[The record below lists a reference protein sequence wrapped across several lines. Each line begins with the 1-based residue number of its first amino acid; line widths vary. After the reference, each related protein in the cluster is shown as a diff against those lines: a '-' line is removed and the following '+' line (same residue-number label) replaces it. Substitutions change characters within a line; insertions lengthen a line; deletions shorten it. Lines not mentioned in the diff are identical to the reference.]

1 MDYPKKRLANTN
13 DNEQLVCFYCNKT
26 EKEINNRI
34 DNHAQDC
41 KFRLKHQG

>member
-13 DNEQLVCFYCNKT
+13 NNEQLVCFYCGKS
-26 EKEINNRI
+26 EKEIDNQI
-34 DNHAQDC
+34 QNHAPDC